1 MKNIRRLKL
10 SEIISNPPYNL
21 KFEDGKNDWD
31 ISEKLL
37 NTNANF
43 AFVEIGLQLA
53 TDKACFLL
61 PKGVFSTNAKVELE
75 IKKGLVD
82 DGNILS
88 CISLPERMF
97 ESTSIPVCILIVQKK
112 PTENILMIDLTS
124 ACQKEIRE
132 QNGQFG
138 GNAHTKRTYKKT
150 INILSDET
158 IQGVA
163 EAIKE
168 FKPYKNLSKIVST
181 EEIKKQGY
189 TLNPVRYLDFANIE
203 EERRDIKDIVKD
215 INLYRRHKNKLKLVI
230 NETLAKK
237 LGFKDLIEHYKN
249 QKEIDEDLV
258 KNVKKITGI
267 DLLKDDYF
275 QLTKNKNQFEFKN
288 NDPEL
293 FSEILQSIYQAWKAN
308 LMFLNNVEN
317 MYLVELRD
325 TLLPKL
331 MSGELNIEQIE
342 VEE

>member
-1 MKNIRRLKL
+1 
-10 SEIISNPPYNL
+10 
-21 KFEDGKNDWD
+21 
-31 ISEKLL
+31 
-37 NTNANF
+37 
-43 AFVEIGLQLA
+43 
-53 TDKACFLL
+53 
-61 PKGVFSTNAKVELE
+61 
-75 IKKGLVD
+75 
-82 DGNILS
+82 
-88 CISLPERMF
+88 
-97 ESTSIPVCILIVQKK
+97 
-112 PTENILMIDLTS
+112 MIDLSS
-124 ACQKEIRE
+124 AGKEKVRE
-132 QNGQFG
+132 QKGQFG
-138 GNAHTKRTYKKT
+138 GNSHTERTYKKT

-189 TLNPVRYLDFANIE
+189 TLNPLRYLDFEKIE

-249 QKEIDEDLV
+249 QKEIDEGLV
-258 KNVKKITGI
+258 KNVKKISGA
-267 DLLKDDYF
+267 DLLRDDYF

-308 LMFLNNVEN
+308 IMFLNNVEN
-317 MYLVELRD
+317 MYLAELRD

-342 VEE
+342 EEE